1 MAELTFKTDIRRENW
16 PRWMI
21 KLNEYLA
28 RIYSSPILETE
39 YEDYDRLKRIIFEKI
54 IELRKNKLMMKTT
67 NIFIYIVK
75 NENMFGVVIERNNKK
90 VITYYLE

>member
-1 MAELTFKTDIRRENW
+1 MAELTFKTYIRRELW
-16 PRWMI
+16 PHWMI

-28 RIYSSPILETE
+28 RIYSSPIPETS
-39 YEDYDRLKRIIFEKI
+39 YEDCDRLKRIIFEKI